1 MKKILLITLCLSVFI
16 WADFNNDEERSLQD
30 IKTPYTIQ
38 DETAETMTGLDREL
52 LPIEKKLIA
61 PEEDI
66 SPEPDMKNQ
75 YSIQD
80 ESAEKS
86 EKLEKEYVPVKKKSL
101 KNIEVKKVTK
111 QESEIEKIRRELNI
125 KGPSAK
131 ELKLKKIR
139 EDLNIKEPS
148 AKVKKIDRIRDELNI
163 DYRVPKY
170 ESRLDRRINDVKEGL
185 GLEDGLDLDNAISSI
200 KQTLHLED
208 KPKKDEGFSFSN
220 SLSTFGDTIG
230 MDLGIPSFF
239 GSSSKKKE
247 SGILDSVLDFGIL
260 GDIRDT
266 GTSLYKGAKYSGQ
279 SAEFMSG
286 MMYNSSK
293 MYNTMFGVF
302 DDSPFNI
309 FEEEEEASLFD
320 VFEHGNSVMDMFD

>member
-1 MKKILLITLCLSVFI
+1 MKKILLITLSLSVFI
-16 WADFNNDEERSLQD
+16 WADFTNDEDRPLQD

-38 DETAETMTGLDREL
+38 DETSETSTAIDSEL
-52 LPIEKKLIA
+52 LPMEQKLLTPEK
-61 PEEDI
+61 DV
-66 SPEPDMKNQ
+66 SQDMKQ
-75 YSIQD
+75 PYSIQD
-80 ESAEKS
+80 EPVEKPK
-86 EKLEKEYVPVKKKSL
+86 ELEHKYIPVNKSP
-101 KNIEVKKVTK
+101 KITEVKKVTK
-111 QESEIEKIRRELNI
+111 EESEIEKIRKELNI
-125 KGPSAK
+125 QGPSAK
-131 ELKLKKIR
+131 ELKIKKMR
-139 EDLNIKEPS
+139 EELNIKDPS
-148 AKVKKIDRIRDELNI
+148 AKEKKIDRLRDELNI

-170 ESRLDRRINDVKEGL
+170 ESSLDKRMNDVKEDL
-185 GLEDGLDLDNAISSI
+185 GLEDGLDMDSAISSI
-200 KQTLHLED
+200 KRTLRLED
-208 KPKKDEGFSFSN
+208 KPKKDEGFSFTN

-247 SGILDSVLDFGIL
+247 SGVLDSVLGFGIL
-260 GDIRDT
+260 GDMRDT

-279 SAEFMSG
+279 SAEMMSG

-320 VFEHGNSVMDMFD
+320 VIEHGNTVMDMFN

>member
-1 MKKILLITLCLSVFI
+1 MKKILLITLSLSVFI
-16 WADFNNDEERSLQD
+16 WADFTNDEDRPLQD

-38 DETAETMTGLDREL
+38 DETSETSTAIDSEL
-52 LPIEKKLIA
+52 LPMEQKLLTPEK
-61 PEEDI
+61 DV
-66 SPEPDMKNQ
+66 SQDMKQ
-75 YSIQD
+75 PYSIQD
-80 ESAEKS
+80 EPVEKPK
-86 EKLEKEYVPVKKKSL
+86 ELEHKYIPVNKSP
-101 KNIEVKKVTK
+101 KITEVKKVTK
-111 QESEIEKIRRELNI
+111 EESEIEKIRKELNI
-125 KGPSAK
+125 EGPSAK
-131 ELKLKKIR
+131 ELKIKKMR
-139 EDLNIKEPS
+139 EELNIKDPS
-148 AKVKKIDRIRDELNI
+148 AKEKKIDRLRDELNI

-170 ESRLDRRINDVKEGL
+170 ESSLDKRMNDVKEDL
-185 GLEDGLDLDNAISSI
+185 GLEDGLDMDSAISSI
-200 KQTLHLED
+200 KRTLRLED
-208 KPKKDEGFSFSN
+208 KPKKDEGFSFTN

-247 SGILDSVLDFGIL
+247 SGVLDSVLGFGIL
-260 GDIRDT
+260 GDMRDT

-279 SAEFMSG
+279 SAEMMSG

-320 VFEHGNSVMDMFD
+320 VIEHGNTVMDMFN